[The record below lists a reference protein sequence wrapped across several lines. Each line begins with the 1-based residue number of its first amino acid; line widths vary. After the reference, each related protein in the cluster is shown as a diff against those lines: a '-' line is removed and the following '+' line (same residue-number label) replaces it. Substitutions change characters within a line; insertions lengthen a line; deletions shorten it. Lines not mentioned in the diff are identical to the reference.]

1 MAIQAH
7 SRRSHEVHPNKTI
20 SHVPVKTERTN
31 HHNANPAEAIAKTNA
46 SLTGIFSI
54 DIRLIHTRNKLVRIY
69 FSVKIMKSSSKSQV
83 PDLISTAI
91 KAKKPNAPIKPERSA
106 STSVVYRRSAPAAT
120 QNISKDKS
128 TASVDILMKKPTT
141 LQDVKSRYLEQKR
154 PTTAAV
160 ASNNRDGQLK
170 VRNRSSSGSSRTSSP
185 CISSS
190 RRKDGVTL
198 QNGQKAL
205 SDSITM
211 SRDSLA
217 SPAKKNENVSRKTAS
232 REQNDQLSV
241 DSLGD
246 SMRSSIVSCNK
257 TASQDSLI
265 RQHSHKSGD
274 MKSQITGEKHHPN
287 QPLKSFSGNTVQK
300 MFSQS
305 PSLNSSTPSSIATLK
320 SRLSTNSTISSP
332 RDNLK
337 SRHPTPANPA
347 PLAIKP
353 STPKAQKSFLS
364 ARSRQILAQKKSLS
378 HSDSSKS
385 VPSALKE
392 EKSVVSTPG
401 GVNKSQS
408 TSNILNR
415 RPNQFST
422 TLHLRR
428 TAKVSLPPLS
438 IYTGK
443 STTNNVQHSLMNP
456 TKSSTMKMVSQNNK
470 LNREHSV
477 GKEIKTTPLTKRF
490 TVNSDDT
497 QNFADAFEQ
506 QRTEPHRI
514 ESKLERS
521 STFCKERSELPTN
534 DLQIID

>member
-7 SRRSHEVHPNKTI
+7 SRRSHEVHPNKTT

-31 HHNANPAEAIAKTNA
+31 HNINPVEAIAKTNA
-46 SLTGIFSI
+46 SLTGKISFDNGLQHAGS
-54 DIRLIHTRNKLVRIY
+54 KMVRIY
-69 FSVKIMKSSSKSQV
+69 FPGKITKSSSKSQV

-106 STSVVYRRSAPAAT
+106 STSAVYRRSAPAAT
-120 QNISKDKS
+120 QNITKDKS
-128 TASVDILMKKPTT
+128 TASVDILMKRPTT

-160 ASNNRDGQLK
+160 NSNDRDGQLK

-185 CISSS
+185 CISAS

-217 SPAKKNENVSRKTAS
+217 SPAKKNVNVSRKTAS

-265 RQHSHKSGD
+265 RQHSHKSCD
-274 MKSQITGEKHHPN
+274 TKPAITSEKHHPN
-287 QPLKSFSGNTVQK
+287 QPLKSFCGNTVQK
-300 MFSQS
+300 IFSQS

-347 PLAIKP
+347 PLSIKA

-392 EKSVVSTPG
+392 EKSVTSTPV

-428 TAKVSLPPLS
+428 TAKVSPPPLS

-443 STTNNVQHSLMNP
+443 PTTNNVQHSLMNP
-456 TKSSTMKMVSQNNK
+456 TKSSAMKMVAQNNK
-470 LNREHSV
+470 LNREHSA
-477 GKEIKTTPLTKRF
+477 GKEIKTAPLTKRF
-490 TVNSDDT
+490 TTNLDDSGNCADVDEHQQT
-497 QNFADAFEQ
+497 QTPQ
-506 QRTEPHRI
+506 RI

-521 STFCKERSELPTN
+521 STFCKERSELPT
-534 DLQIID
+534 DALQIID